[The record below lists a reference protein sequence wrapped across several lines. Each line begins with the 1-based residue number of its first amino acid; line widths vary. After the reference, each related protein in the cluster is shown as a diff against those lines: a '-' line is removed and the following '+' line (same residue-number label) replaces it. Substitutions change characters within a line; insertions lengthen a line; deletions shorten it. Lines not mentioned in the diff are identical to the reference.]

1 MSPHPDLDIDNI
13 PDPAKAMYEAETFDE
28 FWHHYQ
34 EVHASRSVRTAHA
47 VATSMALL
55 LLARAI
61 AKRSLVTALAAPIV
75 DYAIAQAS
83 HRLEGERTQPMRRP
97 WWHLR
102 AELKLF
108 RSTLRSKGHR
118 RRGRRDREVPVPE
131 SLIGE

>member
-1 MSPHPDLDIDNI
+1 MSPHSDLDIDHI
-13 PDPAKAMYEAETFDE
+13 PDPAKAMYDAETFDE

-34 EVHASRSVRTAHA
+34 EVHASRSVRAAHA

-61 AKRSLVTALAAPIV
+61 AKRSLVTALAAPVV

-83 HRLEGERTQPMRRP
+83 HRVEGERTQPMRRP

-108 RSTLRSKGHR
+108 RGTLRSRFVNR
-118 RRGRRDREVPVPE
+118 RPR
-131 SLIGE
+131 